1 MISPSSCAARCAR
14 VSVLAFA
21 VVTASCAEST
31 GPAGREPGI
40 NVIAGANV
48 TDTIDAVLPQPL
60 RVVVRD
66 QAGDVPAGAIVRFSS
81 VPLGEPVGPRTQT
94 VLVGDLSNQ
103 VDNQVDKTFLAET
116 TSAQGAAA
124 ARITMGDLAGAAGVE
139 ISVPQAGL
147 VDTVRYTVLP
157 GQPAIVT
164 LPVEDTTVQVGR
176 TFALGGRV
184 EDRYFNVRPEVVT
197 YALVGQGITVSA
209 SGQVGTRVPA
219 RAAVIGRLDRSSV
232 APDTTWVSVV
242 PAATILVRRN
252 AKFVTGPLD
261 GSAFV
266 GIPHDLD
273 ASDFGLEWQPDGQ
286 SFLALLGTFSNAK
299 ALYRVSLN
307 GSMQLLAS
315 TSGTGAGGIAV
326 PAVMDGGFT
335 ASPDGQ
341 WVYMSAGNCNFSQ
354 IIYRLHLTSPQVID
368 RLSPPGGNECF
379 ELVNKWP
386 SISPDGTRIAFEN
399 QTGNRSGYSVRIL
412 TIANRSVREIAPGG
426 QRPQWAPSGELI
438 AYTAANNQIWTIR
451 SDGTGARALSP
462 PGRKY
467 VPGVKWSPDGQW
479 IFAAFE
485 PRDGW
490 AGTTVTL
497 LNVNTGLEIPLSWTT
512 GYGNFPPP
520 LWKP

>member
-1 MISPSSCAARCAR
+1 LVVAVTTSCG
-14 VSVLAFA
+14 
-21 VVTASCAEST
+21 EST
-31 GPAGREPGI
+31 GPNGTAPGI

-48 TDTIDAVLPQPL
+48 SDTIDAVLPQPL
-60 RVVVRD
+60 RVVIRD
-66 QAGDVPAGAIVRFSS
+66 QAGGVLAGAIVRFSS

-94 VLVGDLSNQ
+94 VLVGDLGNQ
-103 VDNQVDKTFLAET
+103 VKRTFRAET
-116 TSAQGAAA
+116 TSAEGATAV
-124 ARITMGDLAGAAGVE
+124 RITMGDLAGAAGVE
-139 ISVPQAGL
+139 ISVPEAGL

-157 GQPAIVT
+157 GLPARVI

-176 TFALGGRV
+176 SFALGGRV
-184 EDRYFNVRPEVVT
+184 EDRYYNRRPEAVT
-197 YALVGQGITVSA
+197 YALAGQGISISA
-209 SGQVGTRVPA
+209 GQVGTSVPA
-219 RAAVIGRLDRSSV
+219 RAAVVGRLDGSSI

-261 GSAFV
+261 GTAFV
-266 GIPHDLD
+266 EIPHNLE
-273 ASDFGLEWQPDGQ
+273 ASDFGLEWQPDGE
-286 SFLALLGTFSNAK
+286 SFLALLGTFATRK

-315 TSGTGAGGIAV
+315 TSGTGAGGIDV
-326 PAVMDGGFT
+326 PGVMDGGFT
-335 ASPDGQ
+335 GSPDGQ
-341 WVYMSAGNCNFSQ
+341 WVYMSAGNCNFNE
-354 IIYRLHLTSPQVID
+354 IIYRLHLTNPQSIQ
-368 RLSPPGGNECF
+368 RLSPPGGDECF
-379 ELVNKWP
+379 QLVNKWP
-386 SISPDGTRIAFEN
+386 SPSPDGTRLAFEN
-399 QTGNRSGYSVRIL
+399 QTGNRTGYSVRIL
-412 TIANRSVREIAPGG
+412 TIANRSVSEIAPGG

-438 AYTAANNQIWTIR
+438 AYTANDQIWTIR
-451 SDGTGARALSP
+451 SDGSGARALSP

-485 PRDGW
+485 PREGW

-520 LWKP
+520 VWKP

>member
-14 VSVLAFA
+14 VSLLALFA

-31 GPAGREPGI
+31 GPDGREPGI

-66 QAGDVPAGAIVRFSS
+66 QAGDVLAGAIVRFSS

-94 VLVGDLSNQ
+94 VLVGDLSS
-103 VDNQVDKTFLAET
+103 QVDKTFLAET

-197 YALVGQGITVSA
+197 YAMVGQGITVSA
-209 SGQVGTRVPA
+209 SGQVGTSVPA
-219 RAAVIGRLDRSSV
+219 RAAVVGRLDRSSV

-266 GIPHDLD
+266 AIPHDLE

-286 SFLALLGTFSNAK
+286 SFLALLGTFGTRS

-335 ASPDGQ
+335 ATADGQ

-399 QTGNRSGYSVRIL
+399 QTGNRTGYSVRIL
-412 TIANRSVREIAPGG
+412 TIANRSVREIASGG

-490 AGTTVTL
+490 AGTTVTM
-497 LNVNTGLEIPLSWTT
+497 LNVSTGLEIPLSWTT